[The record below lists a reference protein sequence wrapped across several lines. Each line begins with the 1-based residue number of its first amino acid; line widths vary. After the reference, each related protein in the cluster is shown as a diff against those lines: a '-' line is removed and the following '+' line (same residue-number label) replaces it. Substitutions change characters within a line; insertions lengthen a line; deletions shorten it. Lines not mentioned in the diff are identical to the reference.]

1 MCATARTDL
10 SGLGSLRELISS
22 PRELTV
28 EERSTRIAPV
38 LAVVSAAVFM
48 ASLDLFIVNIAF
60 PDIQREFEGTSLANL
75 SWVLNG
81 YTIVFASL
89 LVPLGR
95 AADRLG
101 RRRVFVGG
109 LLLFVVASAL
119 AAAAPSVETLVA
131 ARVVQ
136 AVGAAALMPTSLAL
150 LLAEIPV
157 QKRAAAIGIW
167 AATGGIAAAAGPP
180 LGGLLVEASWRWVFL
195 INLPVGLV
203 AAFVATR
210 VLRESSDPEHARNP
224 DAVGAGL
231 LTTAVGLLALGLV
244 KAPDWGWGNGRTIA
258 VLAASLLALIAF
270 AARSS
275 RHPAPVVELPMLR
288 VRSFSMAAMAA
299 FLFSAGFGA
308 MLLGGVLF
316 LTQVWGYSVLEA
328 GLAFAPGPFT
338 AAMFALPAG
347 RLSARFSPHVLTT
360 AGSAVFGLGAA
371 WWALRIGPEP
381 AFVSEMLPGMIL
393 TGIGVGL
400 TLPSV
405 SAAAVSTLPPGRL
418 ATGSAVLQMA
428 RQLGIAL
435 GVAVLIAIFGHP
447 APSEAVAHFHNGWW
461 FIAAAGFA
469 GAVAGLRIRVRE
481 PQNQVTPGLV
491 QSAGSP

>member
-1 MCATARTDL
+1 MK
-10 SGLGSLRELISS
+10 
-22 PRELTV
+22 ELTM
-28 EERSTRIAPV
+28 EDQPPRPSLV

-48 ASLDLFIVNIAF
+48 ASLDLFVVNVAF
-60 PDIQREFEGTSLANL
+60 PDIQEQFGGTSLANL

-101 RRRVFVGG
+101 RKRFFLGG
-109 LLLFVVASAL
+109 LLLFVLSSAA
-119 AAAAPSVETLVA
+119 AAAAPSVDTLVA

-150 LLAEIPV
+150 LLAEIPLA
-157 QKRAAAIGIW
+157 KRTTAIGIW

-195 INLPVGLV
+195 INLPVGLA
-203 AAFVATR
+203 AAFAATR
-210 VLRESSDPEHARNP
+210 VLRESRDPEHARSP
-224 DAVGAGL
+224 DALGAGL
-231 LTTAVGLLALGLV
+231 LTAAVALLALGLV
-244 KAPDWGWGNGRTIA
+244 KAPDWGWGNGRTIG
-258 VLAASLLALIAF
+258 VLLASLLALIAF
-270 AARSS
+270 TARSS
-275 RHPAPVVELPMLR
+275 RHPSPVVELPMLR

-316 LTQVWGYSVLEA
+316 LTQVWGYSVLTA
-328 GLAFAPGPFT
+328 GVAFAPGPFM
-338 AAMFALPAG
+338 AAVFALPAG
-347 RLSARFSPHVLTT
+347 RLAPRVGPHVL
-360 AGSAVFGLGAA
+360 AAIGCFVFALGAA
-371 WWALRIGPEP
+371 WWARQMGSEP
-381 AFVSEMLPGMIL
+381 AFAAELLPGMIL

-405 SAAAVSTLPPGRL
+405 STAAVSGLPASRR

-435 GVAVLIAIFGHP
+435 GVAILIAIFGHP
-447 APSEAVAHFHNGWW
+447 SPENALDHFRNGWW
-461 FIAAAGFA
+461 FMAAVTFGAAIAGSQI
-469 GAVAGLRIRVRE
+469 RILAS
-481 PQNQVTPGLV
+481 QNQVIEPAV

>member
-1 MCATARTDL
+1 M
-10 SGLGSLRELISS
+10 
-22 PRELTV
+22 
-28 EERSTRIAPV
+28 EERKVRTGPA

-60 PDIQREFEGTSLANL
+60 PDIAKEFHGTTLANL

-95 AADRLG
+95 LADRLG
-101 RRRVFVGG
+101 RRRFFVGG
-109 LLLFVVASAL
+109 LLLFVAASAA
-119 AAAAPSVETLVA
+119 AAAAPSIEALVA

-150 LLAEIPV
+150 LLAEIPLS
-157 QKRAAAIGIW
+157 KRATAIGIW

-195 INLPVGLV
+195 INVPIGLA
-203 AAFVATR
+203 AAFAATR
-210 VLRESSDPEHARNP
+210 VLRESSDPEHARRP
-224 DAVGAGL
+224 DMLGAAL

-244 KAPDWGWGNGRTIA
+244 KAPDWGWTDGRTIA
-258 VLAASLLALIAF
+258 TLTGSALAVASF
-270 AARSS
+270 VYRSA
-275 RHPAPVVELPMLR
+275 HHEAPVVELPMLR
-288 VRSFSMAAMAA
+288 VRSFSMASTAA

-316 LTQVWGYSVLEA
+316 LTSVWHYSVLEA
-328 GLAFAPGPFT
+328 GIAFAPGPFS
-338 AAMFALPAG
+338 AAVFALPAG
-347 RLSARFSPHVLTT
+347 RLGPRVGTHVLTT
-360 AGSAVFGLGAA
+360 LGCLVFAAGAA
-371 WWALRIGPEP
+371 WWALRVGSDR
-381 AFVSEMLPGMIL
+381 AYLTEMLPGMLL

-405 SAAAVSTLPPGRL
+405 SAAAVSELPPARL

-447 APSEAVAHFHNGWW
+447 APQDLLAHFHAGWW
-461 FIAAAGFA
+461 FIAAMGLA
-469 GAVAGLRIRVRE
+469 GALAGSRIPAAE
-481 PQNQVTPGLV
+481 SQNQVTPALV

>member
-1 MCATARTDL
+1 MNPY
-10 SGLGSLRELISS
+10 GSIK
-22 PRELTV
+22 ELTV
-28 EERSTRIAPV
+28 QDRPPRPSLV

-48 ASLDLFIVNIAF
+48 ASLDLFVVNVAF
-60 PDIQREFEGTSLANL
+60 PDIEEQFGGTSLANL

-101 RRRVFVGG
+101 RKRFFIGG
-109 LLLFVVASAL
+109 LLLFVLSSAL
-119 AAAAPSVETLVA
+119 AATAPSIEALVA

-150 LLAEIPV
+150 LLAEIPLE
-157 QKRAAAIGIW
+157 KRAGAIGVW
-167 AATGGIAAAAGPP
+167 AATGGIVAAAGPP

-195 INLPVGLV
+195 INLPIGLAAAV
-203 AAFVATR
+203 AASR
-210 VLRESSDPEHARNP
+210 VLRESSDPAHARRA
-224 DAVGAGL
+224 DGLGAAL
-231 LTTAVGLLALGLV
+231 LTAAVALLALGLV
-244 KAPDWGWGNGRTIA
+244 KAPDWGWANARTIGTLALSA
-258 VLAASLLALIAF
+258 VALIAF
-270 AARSS
+270 VRRSS
-275 RHPAPVVELPMLR
+275 RHPSPIVELSMLR
-288 VRSFSMAAMAA
+288 VRSFSMATTAA

-316 LTQVWGYSVLEA
+316 LTEVWHYSVLEA

-338 AAMFALPAG
+338 AAVFALPAG
-347 RLSARFSPHVLTT
+347 RLGPRFGTHVLT
-360 AGSAVFGLGAA
+360 AIGCSIFGVGAA
-371 WWALRIGPEP
+371 WWALRVGSEP
-381 AFVSEMLPGMIL
+381 AYVSELLPGMVL

-405 SAAAVSTLPPGRL
+405 SAAAVSALPPARL

-447 APSEAVAHFHNGWW
+447 GPADALAHFHNGWW
-461 FIAAAGFA
+461 FIAGAAFA
-469 GAVAGLRIRVRE
+469 GAIAGWRIQVPE

-491 QSAGSP
+491 QSAGNP

>member
-1 MCATARTDL
+1 MN
-10 SGLGSLRELISS
+10 SFGSM
-22 PRELTV
+22 RELTM
-28 EERSTRIAPV
+28 EERPPRPSLV

-48 ASLDLFIVNIAF
+48 ASLDLFVVNVAF
-60 PDIQREFEGTSLANL
+60 PDIEQQFGGTSLANL
-75 SWVLNG
+75 SWILNG

-95 AADRLG
+95 APDRLG
-101 RRRVFVGG
+101 RKRFFIGG
-109 LLLFVVASAL
+109 LLLFVLSSAL
-119 AAAAPSVETLVA
+119 AATAPSVEALVA

-150 LLAEIPV
+150 LLAEIPLE
-157 QKRAAAIGIW
+157 KRAGAIGIW

-195 INLPVGLV
+195 INLPVGLA
-203 AAFVATR
+203 AAFAATR
-210 VLRESSDPEHARNP
+210 VLRESKDPEHARNP

-231 LTTAVGLLALGLV
+231 LTAAVALLALGLV

-258 VLAASLLALIAF
+258 VLAASLLALIVF
-270 AARSS
+270 SGRSS
-275 RHPAPVVELPMLR
+275 RQPSPVVELPMLR

-299 FLFSAGFGA
+299 FLFSAGVGA
-308 MLLGGVLF
+308 RLLGGVLF
-316 LTQVWGYSVLEA
+316 LTQVWDYSVLEA

-347 RLSARFSPHVLTT
+347 RLSARFRPRVLTT
-360 AGSAVFGLGAA
+360 AGCAVFGLGAA
-371 WWALRIGPEP
+371 WWALRMGPDP

-405 SAAAVSTLPPGRL
+405 SAAAVSALPPARL

-447 APSEAVAHFHNGWW
+447 APGEAVAHFHNGWW
-461 FIAAAGFA
+461 FIAAARA
-469 GAVAGLRIRVRE
+469 PGAVAGLRIRVSE

>member
-1 MCATARTDL
+1 MLITDPTPQVKSRT
-10 SGLGSLRELISS
+10 G
-22 PRELTV
+22 
-28 EERSTRIAPV
+28 PV

-60 PDIQREFEGTSLANL
+60 PDIQSDFSDSSLASL

-89 LVPLGR
+89 LVPFGR
-95 AADRLG
+95 AADRVG
-101 RRRVFVGG
+101 RRRMFVGG
-109 LLLFVVASAL
+109 LLLFVAASAA
-119 AAAAPSVETLVA
+119 AAAAPSVDTLVA

-136 AVGAAALMPTSLAL
+136 AVGAAAIMPTSLAL

-157 QKRAAAIGIW
+157 EKRSSAIGLW

-195 INLPVGLV
+195 INLPIGLAAAV
-203 AAFVATR
+203 AAVR
-210 VLRESSDPEHARNP
+210 VLSESSDPQHARRP
-224 DAVGAGL
+224 DVLGAAL
-231 LTTAVGLLALGLV
+231 LTIAVAVLALGLV
-244 KAPDWGWGNGRTIA
+244 KAPDWGWANGRTVAALAGSA
-258 VLAASLLALIAF
+258 VALAAFI
-270 AARSS
+270 ARSA

-288 VRSFSMAAMAA
+288 VRSFSMAATAA

-328 GLAFAPGPFT
+328 GVAFAPGPFT
-338 AAMFALPAG
+338 AAVFALPSG
-347 RLSARFSPHVLTT
+347 RLGPRVGTHVLTALGGT
-360 AGSAVFGLGAA
+360 TFGLGAV
-371 WWALRIGPEP
+371 WWALRIGTEP
-381 AFVSEMLPGMIL
+381 SYASELLPGMIL

-405 SAAAVSTLPPGRL
+405 SAAAVSALPPARL
-418 ATGSAVLQMA
+418 ATGSAVLQRA
-428 RQLGIAL
+428 RQRGIAL
-435 GVAVLIAIFGHP
+435 GVAILIAIFGHP
-447 APSEAVAHFHNGWW
+447 ARDQVLDHFHNGWW
-461 FIAAAGFA
+461 FIAGAGFA
-469 GAVAGLRIRVRE
+469 AAIAGTRIQVRE
-481 PQNQVTPGLV
+481 PQNQVTPALA

>member
-1 MCATARTDL
+1 MK
-10 SGLGSLRELISS
+10 
-22 PRELTV
+22 ELTM
-28 EERSTRIAPV
+28 EDQPPRPSLV

-48 ASLDLFIVNIAF
+48 ASLDLFVVNVAF
-60 PDIQREFEGTSLANL
+60 PDIQEQFGGTSLANL

-101 RRRVFVGG
+101 RKRFFLGG
-109 LLLFVVASAL
+109 LLLFVLSSAA
-119 AAAAPSVETLVA
+119 AAAAPSVDTLVA

-150 LLAEIPV
+150 LLAEIPLP
-157 QKRAAAIGIW
+157 KRATAIGIW
-167 AATGGIAAAAGPP
+167 AATGGIAAAARPP

-195 INLPVGLV
+195 INLPVGLA
-203 AAFVATR
+203 AAFAATR
-210 VLRESSDPEHARNP
+210 VLRESKDPEHARNP

-231 LTTAVGLLALGLV
+231 LTTAVALLALGFV
-244 KAPDWGWGNGRTIA
+244 KAPAWGWGNGRTIA
-258 VLAASLLALIAF
+258 VLAASLLALVAF
-270 AARSS
+270 TARSS

-347 RLSARFSPHVLTT
+347 RLSTRFGVQRLTT
-360 AGSAVFGLGAA
+360 IGCAVFALGASY
-371 WWALRIGPEP
+371 WALEMGSDP
-381 AFVSEMLPGMIL
+381 AFVSELLPGMIL

-405 SAAAVSTLPPGRL
+405 SAVAVSALPPARF
-418 ATGSAVLQMA
+418 ATGSAALQMA

-435 GVAVLIAIFGHP
+435 GVAILIAIFGHP
-447 APSEAVAHFHNGWW
+447 RPDDALAHFHNGWW
-461 FIAAAGFA
+461 FIAAA
-469 GAVAGLRIRVRE
+469 
-481 PQNQVTPGLV
+481 
-491 QSAGSP
+491 